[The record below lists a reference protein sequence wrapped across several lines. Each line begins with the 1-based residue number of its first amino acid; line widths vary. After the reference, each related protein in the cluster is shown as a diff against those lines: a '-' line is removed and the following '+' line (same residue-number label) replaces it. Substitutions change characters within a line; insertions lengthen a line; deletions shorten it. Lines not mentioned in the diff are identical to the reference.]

1 MSDFQPFAADIPGA
15 TDSTDST
22 EPPAPPERSAKT
34 KRLRLLGEKLEALYM
49 QPAMVGHPLA
59 VLHQQQTGDERLVKA
74 WANYATLVPSTVQAW
89 LDLAETNPR
98 VLETMERVVEGSVIG
113 TIIVNHVMMTLPF
126 LPPDVIA
133 GVMARVMPRF
143 TRNANATGNGNGH
156 PGTPGV

>member
-1 MSDFQPFAADIPGA
+1 MSDFQPHVTDMPGA
-15 TDSTDST
+15 TETADSTPSI
-22 EPPAPPERSAKT
+22 EAPERSPKA

-59 VLHQQQTGDERLVKA
+59 VLHQQNTGDERLVKA
-74 WANYATLVPSTVQAW
+74 WANYAALVPSTVQAW

-98 VLETMERVVEGSVIG
+98 ALDMMERVVEGSVIG

-143 TRNANATGNGNGH
+143 TRNANAQGNGNGH